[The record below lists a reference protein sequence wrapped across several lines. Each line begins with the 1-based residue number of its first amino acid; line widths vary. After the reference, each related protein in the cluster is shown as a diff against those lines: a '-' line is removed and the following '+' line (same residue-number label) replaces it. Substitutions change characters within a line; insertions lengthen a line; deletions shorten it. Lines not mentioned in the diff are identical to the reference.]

1 MPKGI
6 IIIQWDDEIGANLL
20 AKFPENLKIS
30 SRTLLNIYTN
40 HRLNNTKPGFATL
53 NLPDMKVLS
62 FFSGMG
68 KEFIVASNY
77 IIAFLVLRTEKPLS
91 FKELLKKTSAEI
103 LSHLDDKQYENE
115 LPKIFKE
122 MCKLG

>member
-6 IIIQWDDEIGANLL
+6 IIIEWDDEIGANLL
-20 AKFPENLKIS
+20 SKYPNSLKIPQK
-30 SRTLLNIYTN
+30 TLLNIYTN
-40 HRLNNTKPGFATL
+40 HRLNNMKPGFASL
-53 NLPDMKVLS
+53 NLSDMKILS

-77 IIAFLVLRTEKPLS
+77 IIAFLLLRNEKPMA
-91 FKELLKKTSAEI
+91 FKDLLKKASAEI
-103 LSHLDDKQYENE
+103 LSHLDDKQYEKL

-122 MCKLG
+122 MSKIA